1 MDQLPNF
8 GVLANSMTNAADEM
22 RKMQNLPVLDIGAQL
37 LQMQEQMRRMEAR
50 ADERLDRMEARVDER
65 LDRMEQNILG
75 HLSRSYVDLCHFFR
89 GPN

>member
-1 MDQLPNF
+1 MIVLLRANCFKMDQLPNF
-8 GVLANSMTNAADEM
+8 GVLATSMTNAADKM

-50 ADERLDRMEARVDER
+50 VGER

-75 HLSRSYVDLCHFFR
+75 HLSRSYVDLCHFLR